1 MDNLFNAPAAVFEG
15 NLKASENKT
24 SMSTKKTLF
33 MGVMA
38 GMFIALGAAT
48 SNTAA
53 HDVANVG
60 LARMISGAIFP
71 VGLMMIVLCGAELFT
86 GNCLIAMAVM
96 DKRVKALAMIRNL
109 LLVYFSN
116 MVGGVLIAYLT
127 YLSGNMD
134 YTGGKL
140 GAYTIKIAVGKA
152 GIDPVKGIVSGIL
165 CNVLVCI
172 AVLMAG
178 AAKDIGGKIWAMF
191 FPIFAFVIGGFE
203 HCVANMYYIPAG
215 MIAKLNPTYV
225 DVAINELGVSADK
238 INALGVAGFVNNL
251 IWVTIGNILGGMV
264 FIGFMYYMIHIR
276 KEK

>member
-1 MDNLFNAPAAVFEG
+1 MDNLFNAPASVIEG
-15 NLKASENKT
+15 NIKGAVGKT
-24 SMSTKKTLF
+24 SMSVVKTIL
-33 MGVMA
+33 MGIMA

-71 VGLMMIVLCGAELFT
+71 VGLMMIVLCGGELFT
-86 GNCLIAMAVM
+86 GNCMIVMGVM
-96 DKRVKALAMIRNL
+96 DKKIKCSKMIRNL
-109 LLVYFSN
+109 VLVYFSN
-116 MVGGVLIAYLT
+116 MIGGVMTAYLT
-127 YLSGNMD
+127 YFSGNMD
-134 YTGGKL
+134 YTAGKL

-152 GIDPVKGIVSGIL
+152 GISPVKGITSGIL
-165 CNVLVCI
+165 CNILVCM

-215 MIAKLNPTYV
+215 IIAKMNPAYV
-225 DVAINELGVSADK
+225 DAAVNELGMSPEK
-238 INALGVAGFVNNL
+238 IDALNVMGFINNL
-251 IWVTIGNILGGMV
+251 IPVTIGNILGGMV
-264 FIGFMYYMIHIR
+264 FVGMMYFLIHI
-276 KEK
+276 KNKQ

>member
-24 SMSTKKTLF
+24 SMSIKKTLF